1 MLPGKLLT
9 KTWDSPLTPAE
20 DLMEAEEIALATAP
34 KLDKK
39 YEFWVEDGILLN
51 CFPGMKIDATVRE
64 LSIGVSY
71 FDAIFGVYCS
81 FFDASVSQRM
91 ADWKEPEG
99 EGHWLPMRLP
109 EGEPAAEDDE
119 EARTDHQAAGEV
131 VAEDFGDQAP
141 LAGNKEIGGAM
152 A

>member
-1 MLPGKLLT
+1 MT

-20 DLMEAEEIALATAP
+20 DLTEAEEIALATAP
-34 KLDKK
+34 KLDKN
-39 YEFWVEDGILLN
+39 YEFWVEDSILLN
-51 CFPGMKIDATVRE
+51 CFPGMKIDATVKE

-81 FFDASVSQRM
+81 FFNASASQRM

-99 EGHWLPMRLP
+99 EGHWLPMKLS
-109 EGEPAAEDDE
+109 EGEPAAKDDE
-119 EARTDHQAAGEV
+119 EERNNHQAAGEM
-131 VAEDFGDQAP
+131 VAEDAGGQAP
-141 LAGNKEIGGAM
+141 LAGAEEIGGIM